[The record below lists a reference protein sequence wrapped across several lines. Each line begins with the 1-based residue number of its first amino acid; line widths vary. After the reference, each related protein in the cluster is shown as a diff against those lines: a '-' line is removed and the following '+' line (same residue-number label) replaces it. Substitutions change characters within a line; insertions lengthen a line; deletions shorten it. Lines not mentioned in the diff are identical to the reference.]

1 MTAIRIRDFG
11 GELPSR
17 SPRLLPDN
25 NAVTCE
31 NAQLSEGGLDT
42 YPLPAIISALL
53 GNTEYV
59 YRIPTTSDVSDYAL
73 SVYMEFDDADT
84 KVVKAPIPNDS
95 FERFYWA
102 VPGQSPQYNTKAR
115 IIDGDPA
122 YVLGMPTSADNMTV
136 TPDGSG
142 VGATEYRAYTF
153 TWVSAYGEEGPPAPA
168 ILANGKIDDVWDLT
182 FPAITGPE
190 SAQRN
195 ITHRNVYRTI
205 TGSQGD
211 TNYYLVTT
219 LLFTDLAYADSI
231 PGTEV
236 TANGL
241 IQSTFWVEPPDTL
254 QGLIMMPNGIMA
266 GFTGRDIYFS
276 EPYRPHAW
284 PTQYS
289 VSVEQPIV
297 GLGVT
302 GNTLVVL
309 TNGYPYFMSGIHPST
324 MTQVKHNDLVPCVE
338 AGTIV
343 SAPDGVYFASTI
355 GLMLAANGTI
365 QLITYQLISKQ
376 QWQNDFSPTTLH
388 GIYYKQAYMAMR
400 FDAAAA
406 GFSLN
411 VNNPKIAIERILP
424 PVIVKNVLI
433 DQWTGDPM
441 MIMGSYLYQWDNVTV
456 DGRVVYR
463 WASKEFHLT
472 KPQNLAA
479 MKVYF
484 DDIPANSQ
492 SSNVDAWAVASL
504 ALLPLDVKGEVKV
517 YADRVLVLT
526 RNLPTLS
533 GDLMRLPDG
542 FKASIWQIQITGRVR
557 VDSIEMA
564 STAKE
569 LESV

>member
-42 YPLPAIISALL
+42 YPLPAIISALSAT
-53 GNTEYV
+53 TEYV
-59 YRIPTTSDVSDYAL
+59 YRIPTTSDVSDYSL
-73 SVYMEFDDADT
+73 SIYMEFDDPDT

-102 VPGQSPQYNTKAR
+102 VPGASPQYNTKAR
-115 IIDGDPA
+115 IIAGDPD
-122 YVLGMPTSADNMTV
+122 YVLGIPTSAANMTV

-153 TWVSAYGEEGPPAPA
+153 TWVSAYGEEGPPAPP

-182 FPAITGPE
+182 LPAITGGE
-190 SAQRN
+190 STQRN
-195 ITHRNVYRTI
+195 ITLRNVYRTI

-211 TNYYLVTT
+211 TNYYLVVQLPVAT
-219 LLFTDLAYADSI
+219 LAYADSI
-231 PGTEV
+231 AGTVV

-241 IQSTFWVEPPDTL
+241 IQSTFWVAPPATL

-276 EPYRPHAW
+276 EPYRPHSW
-284 PTQYS
+284 PVQYS
-289 VSVEQPIV
+289 VSVEQPII

-309 TNGYPYFMSGIHPST
+309 TSGYPYFMSGIHPST
-324 MTQVKHNDLVPCVE
+324 MTQVKHNDLLPCVE
-338 AGTIV
+338 PGTIV
-343 SAPDGVYFASTI
+343 SAPDGVYFGSTI
-355 GLMLAANGTI
+355 GLMLAANGTVQI
-365 QLITYQLISKQ
+365 ITYALISKS
-376 QWQNDFSPTTLH
+376 QWQNDYVPDELRAV
-388 GIYYKQAYMAMR
+388 YYKQAYLAMR
-400 FDAAAA
+400 SDAAAD
-406 GFSLN
+406 GFALN
-411 VNNPKIAIERILP
+411 VNNPKIAVERIVA
-424 PVIVKNVLI
+424 PVVVKNVLI

-456 DGRVVYR
+456 DGRMVYR
-463 WASKEFHLT
+463 WASKEFHLP

-504 ALLPLDVKGEVKV
+504 ALLALDVKGEIKV
-517 YADRVLVLT
+517 YADRVLVFT

-542 FKASIWQIQITGRVR
+542 FKASIWQVQVTGRVR